1 MGSVITYSNIESQAY
16 SNIYEIIDNRGYIV
30 DPRRKSMTNATVQKR
45 KFVYDSD
52 PFNKAVNFEDMPY
65 IILEL
70 PVVTG
75 SVYSVN
81 GKYKTMAWSHRIIVR
96 CARDGASN
104 TVIDSG
110 RVDMLDICDDLQET
124 LNNFVRR
131 EELASWNMRKVV
143 LEKVS
148 SNTYAIDGSKDVYEA
163 IFDLKYETRM
173 AVST

>member
-16 SNIYEIIDNRGYIV
+16 SNIYEIVDNRGYIV
-30 DPRRKSMTNATVQKR
+30 DPRQKNWTNSTTQKR

-52 PFNKAVNFEDMPY
+52 PFNKAVNFSDMPY
-65 IILEL
+65 IIVEL

-75 SVYSVN
+75 SVYSVG
-81 GKYKTMAWSHRIIVR
+81 GKYEIVSWSHRIIVR

-104 TVIDSG
+104 TTIDVG
-110 RVDMLDICDDLQET
+110 RTDILDICDDLQQT
-124 LNNFVRR
+124 FNSTARR
-131 EELASWNMRKVV
+131 EEMAGWNMRKIV

-148 SNTYAIDGSKDVYEA
+148 VDTYAIDGSKDVYEA
-163 IFDLKYETRM
+163 IFDLKYESRM